1 MGVGCGR
8 ARLAHLNAK
17 STGLVKPPCC
27 PWARQVERRAVR
39 SHAPGT
45 GIRRGNLFGRG
56 MIGGVGQMGNR
67 MTHLPKPVNFTG
79 DPSYLIFISK
89 LSTGHI
95 ICRLQYQLF
104 VKSAHR

>member
-45 GIRRGNLFGRG
+45 GIRRGNLFGRD

-67 MTHLPKPVNFTG
+67 MTHLPKPVNFIG
-79 DPSYLIFISK
+79 DPSLLSYLIFMLK
-89 LSTGHI
+89 LSTDHM
-95 ICRLQYQLF
+95 
-104 VKSAHR
+104 